1 MSRPGSLLKLEEDA
15 YYAVL
20 RALAVNDLDWVI
32 HRHISDYCCGKGR
45 AQQDEAQQV
54 YPEGI
59 YRMTMSHHL
68 LS

>member
-32 HRHISDYCCGKGR
+32 QRS
-45 AQQDEAQQV
+45 
-54 YPEGI
+54 
-59 YRMTMSHHL
+59 
-68 LS
+68 LSITLAAEKLKSSKF